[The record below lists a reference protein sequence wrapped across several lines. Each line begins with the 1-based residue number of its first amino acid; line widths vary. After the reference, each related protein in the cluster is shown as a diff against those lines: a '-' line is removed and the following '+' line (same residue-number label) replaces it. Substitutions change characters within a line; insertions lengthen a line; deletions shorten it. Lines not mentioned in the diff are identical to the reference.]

1 MADLIVKVLI
11 NAVGVFAAIQLVPQI
26 KFPAGENLDALGEN
40 WPKLLL
46 VALILALVNS
56 YIKPILKLL
65 SFPITLMSLGLF
77 TFVLN
82 ALLLLLVAFISGQF
96 DLGFTIGGFPP
107 SFTADSFVGAL
118 LGAIVISIVSLLL
131 GLVNTGRKV
140 VI

>member
-26 KFPAGENLDALGEN
+26 HFPAAKDLSTLGDN

-56 YIKPILKLL
+56 YIKPIAKIL

-82 ALLLLLVAFISGQF
+82 ALLLLLVAWISGQF
-96 DLGFTIGGFPP
+96 SIGFTIGGFPP
-107 SFTADSFVGAL
+107 DFSADAFIGAL
-118 LGAIVISIVSLLL
+118 LGALVISIVSLVL
-131 GLVNTGRKV
+131 GMVNTGRKIV
-140 VI
+140 V

>member
-1 MADLIVKVLI
+1 VADLIVKVLI
-11 NAVGVFAAIQLVPQI
+11 NAVGVFAAIQIVPQI
-26 KFPAGENLDALGEN
+26 AFPAAENLDALGQN

-96 DLGFTIGGFPP
+96 DLGFTIGGYPP

>member
-11 NAVGVFAAIQLVPQI
+11 NAIGVYAAIQLVPQI
-26 KFPAGENLDALGEN
+26 DFPAAENLDALGAN
-40 WPKLLL
+40 WPKLLA

-56 YIKPILKLL
+56 YIKPIAKIL

-82 ALLLLLVAFISGQF
+82 ALLLLLVAWLSGQLT
-96 DLGFTIGGFPP
+96 LGFTIGGFPP

-118 LGAIVISIVSLLL
+118 LGALVISIVSMLL
-131 GLVNTGRKV
+131 GMVNTGRKIV
-140 VI
+140 V

>member
-26 KFPAGENLDALGEN
+26 HFPAAENLDALGAN
-40 WPKLLL
+40 WPKLLA
-46 VALILALVNS
+46 VALILALVNT
-56 YIKPILKLL
+56 YIKPIAKML

-82 ALLLLLVAFISGQF
+82 ALFLLLVAWISGQLT
-96 DLGFTIGGFPP
+96 LGFTIGTFPP
-107 SFTADSFVGAL
+107 DFDANAFIGAL

-131 GLVNTGRKV
+131 GMVNTGRKI